1 MRRGP
6 LQFAALLADGDD
18 QRAEYARRSGEQ
30 LGLAYQILNDLQP
43 LRTPATLASHEDM
56 VDRVVTAPVVAVAQI
71 TADKDVFAQL
81 THCMATR
88 QQAIQRC
95 CGWVRQAV
103 ALARTNAG
111 YTPQAIAQVVEHFIA
126 QYLSEPKTAESSTAS
141 VERPPANATWAEA

>member
-1 MRRGP
+1 M
-6 LQFAALLADGDD
+6 
-18 QRAEYARRSGEQ
+18 
-30 LGLAYQILNDLQP
+30 
-43 LRTPATLASHEDM
+43 
-56 VDRVVTAPVVAVAQI
+56 VAVAQI

-81 THCMATR
+81 THCKATR

-95 CGWVRQAV
+95 RGWVRQAV

-126 QYLSEPKTAESSTAS
+126 QYLSEPKTAEASTAR